1 MEFFLVTFLF
11 RPPVV
16 VSNASCKYS
25 LRTPALFCIVAS
37 PCCLTD
43 FHPEQFLVPVLH
55 LFLQLYFL
63 IFRILNF
70 CKVDF
75 CRL

>member
-1 MEFFLVTFLF
+1 MFLF
-11 RPPVV
+11 RLPVV
-16 VSNASCKYS
+16 VSKTSCKYKDDFCF
-25 LRTPALFCIVAS
+25 LCIVMS

-43 FHPEQFLVPVLH
+43 RYPEQFLVPVLH